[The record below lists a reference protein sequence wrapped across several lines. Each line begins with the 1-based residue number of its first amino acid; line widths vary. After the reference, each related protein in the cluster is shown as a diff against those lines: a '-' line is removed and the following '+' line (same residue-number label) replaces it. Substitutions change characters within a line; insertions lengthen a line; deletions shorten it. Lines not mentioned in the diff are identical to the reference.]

1 MPAWCCVCTVP
12 ACRYPASPFALARP
26 ALLTCSDCVL
36 GLSQVVGLHA
46 RPAFCGETLVDG
58 DENLFEHLR
67 VHLRHRLARPAQT
80 VLHKFGLERS
90 ASSGR
95 LRARKDGP
103 WCVLA
108 QVGARCSENPL
119 VPVGLSVAQSLG
131 RACLELVCAQNRFL
145 TLGMRIGR
153 EVLLTLRVSVQL
165 FGVSLPARRC
175 ELFISLLWYVP
186 SYRYMELGS

>member
-1 MPAWCCVCTVP
+1 MCVC
-12 ACRYPASPFALARP
+12 ASV
-26 ALLTCSDCVL
+26 SDSQRFNCLRQGVL
-36 GLSQVVGLHA
+36 CKKA
-46 RPAFCGETLVDG
+46 
-58 DENLFEHLR
+58 
-67 VHLRHRLARPAQT
+67 
-80 VLHKFGLERS
+80 
-90 ASSGR
+90 
-95 LRARKDGP
+95 
-103 WCVLA
+103 
-108 QVGARCSENPL
+108 ARCSENPL

-145 TLGMRIGR
+145 TLGMRVGR